1 MVLSKRERVII
12 AGSVLVLGALG
23 LDQFALTP
31 LLDAWDK
38 TQAQKRGLQSEMTR
52 SQAALKSGREL
63 GPKWREMT
71 AAGIKLDP
79 AEAES
84 QALHAIRDWAAESG
98 VALAMLKPDRL
109 TDKTQLPAISFQA
122 NAVGSMDGIGKWL
135 WRMQYAKV
143 PMRITELT
151 LSSRKEGT
159 DDLTATLRLSTLY
172 MTAQASTAAP
182 AKGARPARATEDE
195 Q

>member
-31 LLDAWDK
+31 LVEGWDQ
-38 TQAQKRGLQSEMTR
+38 TQRQKHALQSDMNR
-52 SQAALKSGREL
+52 AQSALKSGYEL
-63 GPKWREMT
+63 GPQWREMT
-71 AAGIKLDP
+71 AAGIKTDP

-84 QALHAIRDWAAESG
+84 QALHAIQSWAMEAG
-98 VALAMLKPDRL
+98 VTLAMLKPDRL

-122 NAVGSMDGIGKWL
+122 SAVGSMDGIGKWL
-135 WRMQYAKV
+135 WRMQYAKI
-143 PMRITELT
+143 PIRITELQ

-172 MTAQASTAAP
+172 MTAQASTPAP
-182 AKGARPARATEDE
+182 AKAGRAARATEDE